1 MSTIINPDGT
11 AATAD
16 AAVPGGGAA
25 QSGPGG
31 GPGGGEGAIL
41 DSNTE
46 RFGADVIQASQQVP
60 VIVDFWA
67 PWCGPCKQ
75 LGPLLEKL
83 AAEYGG
89 AVKLVKINVDE
100 NQELA
105 AQLRVQS
112 IPMVYAFRDGQP
124 VDAFTGA
131 LPESQLRQFIEKL
144 TGGGSP
150 LDDALDQAEQAL
162 EAGEAEQAAGIFNQV
177 LGADPANA
185 RATAGL
191 ARCLIAAGETDRARE
206 FLAGLDDAVKSSPE
220 VGAVQASL
228 DLSEKSSA
236 SGDTAELR
244 AKVDSDPADHQ
255 ARFDL
260 ALALY
265 GGGAA
270 EEAIEALVEIIKRD
284 RTWND
289 EAARTQLL
297 EIFEALGPANPAT
310 VDGRRKLSS
319 VLFS

>member
-105 AQLRVQS
+105 AQMRVQS

-191 ARCLIAAGETDRARE
+191 ARCLIAAGETGRARE
-206 FLAGLDDAVKSSPE
+206 FLAGLDEAVKSSPE

>member
-11 AATAD
+11 AAGAD
-16 AAVPGGGAA
+16 GAVPVGA
-25 QSGPGG
+25 P
-31 GPGGGEGAIL
+31 GGEGAIL
-41 DSNTE
+41 DSDTE
-46 RFGADVIQASQQVP
+46 RFAADVIEASQQVP

-83 AAEYGG
+83 VTEYGG
-89 AVKLVKINVDE
+89 AVRLVKINVDE

-112 IPMVYAFRDGQP
+112 IPMVYAFRDGRP

-150 LDDALDQAEQAL
+150 LDNALDQAEEAL
-162 EAGEAEQAAGIFNQV
+162 EAGEAEQAAQIFNQV

-206 FLAGLDDAVKSSPE
+206 YLAGLDDAVKGSPE
-220 VGAVQASL
+220 VGAVQAGL

-244 AKVDSDPADHQ
+244 ARVAGDPTDHQ

-270 EEAIEALVEIIKRD
+270 ADAIEELVEIIRRD
-284 RTWND
+284 RAWNG

-297 EIFEALGPANPAT
+297 EIFEALGPADPVT

>member
-11 AATAD
+11 AASAE
-16 AAVPGGGAA
+16 AAAPGGGAA
-25 QSGPGG
+25 ASGPGG
-31 GPGGGEGAIL
+31 GVVQ

-46 RFGADVIQASQQVP
+46 RFAADVIQASQQVP

-144 TGGGSP
+144 TGGGGSP
-150 LDDALDQAEQAL
+150 LDNALDQAEQAL

-185 RATAGL
+185 RAAAGL

-206 FLAGLDDAVKSSPE
+206 YLAGLDDAVKSSPE
-220 VGAVQASL
+220 IGAVQAGL

-236 SGDTAELR
+236 SGDIAELR
-244 AKVDSDPADHQ
+244 ARVAGDPADHQ

-270 EEAIEALVEIIKRD
+270 EEAIGELVEIIKRE

-297 EIFEALGPANPAT
+297 EIFEALGPADPVT

>member
-11 AATAD
+11 AASAE
-16 AAVPGGGAA
+16 AAAPGGGAA
-25 QSGPGG
+25 ASGPGG
-31 GPGGGEGAIL
+31 DGVVQ

-46 RFGADVIQASQQVP
+46 RFAADVIQASQQVP

-131 LPESQLRQFIEKL
+131 LPESQLRQFFEKL
-144 TGGGSP
+144 TGGGGSP
-150 LDDALDQAEQAL
+150 LDNALDQAEQAL

-185 RATAGL
+185 RAAAGL

-206 FLAGLDDAVKSSPE
+206 YLAGLDDAVKSSPE
-220 VGAVQASL
+220 IGAVQAGL

-236 SGDTAELR
+236 SGDIAELR
-244 AKVDSDPADHQ
+244 ARVAGDPADHQ

-270 EEAIEALVEIIKRD
+270 DEAIGELVEIIKRD

-297 EIFEALGPANPAT
+297 EIFEALGPADPVT